1 MMAERRLRPILRLSG
16 AAMVVALVATPLA
29 ATVAFAQTPMDDPLD
44 ARDAK
49 RVDRMEKVVRELR
62 DIVFKA
68 QKTGAPVVV
77 QPADTDSRIAE
88 QANRIAD
95 LEQSLGRLNGS
106 LDAATHELDQA
117 RRDNGALKAQ
127 LQALSDRLTAD
138 EQKVAD
144 AAAAQAGPPPPPEP
158 PPQAADPKAA
168 AADAFTQAR
177 QLMLSGDYDAAES
190 AFSGYVATYP
200 DTPKT
205 PEARYWWGKT
215 LMVRGDSAKAASAFI
230 GAIRGWP
237 QTAWAPDAVVELS
250 RSLAALKKPADACQT
265 LAELDRKYPK
275 APASV
280 KTRAAAVRAQAKCG

>member
-1 MMAERRLRPILRLSG
+1 MAGFTCFGIDRDP
-16 AAMVVALVATPLA
+16 AAVAQVQALA
-29 ATVAFAQTPMDDPLD
+29 ARLAP
-44 ARDAK
+44 
-49 RVDRMEKVVRELR
+49 ELPPP
-62 DIVFKA
+62 VPA
-68 QKTGAPVVV
+68 GAPRTTDLREVVNAILYRLHNGCAWHAL
-77 QPADTDSRIAE
+77 PH
-88 QANRIAD
+88 D
-95 LEQSLGRLNGS
+95 L
-106 LDAATHELDQA
+106 
-117 RRDNGALKAQ
+117 
-127 LQALSDRLTAD
+127 
-138 EQKVAD
+138 
-144 AAAAQAGPPPPPEP
+144 PPEGTVRDYFHRWRRCGLW
-158 PPQAADPKAA
+158 AKIN
-168 AADAFTQAR
+168 DAFTKAR